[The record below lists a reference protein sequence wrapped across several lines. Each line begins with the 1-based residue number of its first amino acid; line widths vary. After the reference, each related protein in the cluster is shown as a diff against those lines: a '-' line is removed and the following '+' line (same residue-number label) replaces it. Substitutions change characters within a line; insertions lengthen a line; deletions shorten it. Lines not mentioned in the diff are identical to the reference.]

1 MLDCLSLLGMGIVDV
16 SSINLQGTV
25 VMFKALLVQSKRCS
39 RRVCLFM
46 KELTDDEEDKTESP
60 RGKDSLK

>member
-1 MLDCLSLLGMGIVDV
+1 MGIVDV

-25 VMFKALLVQSKRCS
+25 AVFKALLVRSKRCS

-46 KELTDDEEDKTESP
+46 KELIDNDDDDEDKIESSKGERLP
-60 RGKDSLK
+60 